1 MQLTG
6 AGASELMKAW
16 TDLCQPSET
25 PPDADFLAVYP
36 YVTTVKGT
44 TFHFR
49 GGNAEEITRRLA
61 SLFQKRLGKDVKAA
75 KVA

>member
-1 MQLTG
+1 
-6 AGASELMKAW
+6 
-16 TDLCQPSET
+16 DLCQPSET

-49 GGNAEEITRRLA
+49 GGNAEEITKRLA